1 MTEAERESLYCLF
14 ESGGSL
20 AGQCLFHD
28 ILTVVLLIEFVCL
41 RLNKSHCESRISKL
55 CNKLVCLK
63 SGRFLPS

>member
-14 ESGGSL
+14 ESGSSL

-28 ILTVVLLIEFVCL
+28 VLTVVLLIEFVW
-41 RLNKSHCESRISKL
+41 LNKSHCESRISKL